1 MTMIAKLNKNSSKQE
16 SRSQLLATT
25 TTTRERRTKDS
36 SNEAQNK
43 DVKKKLEEEED
54 DEEFVGNGIRAGNRW
69 KMNSIM
75 SLYKALL
82 GNSDVATRGGAMQG
96 GAS

>member
-1 MTMIAKLNKNSSKQE
+1 
-16 SRSQLLATT
+16 
-25 TTTRERRTKDS
+25 
-36 SNEAQNK
+36 
-43 DVKKKLEEEED
+43 VKKKLEEEE